1 MRVLLLLHALL
12 LLLASTDFTIV
23 TALTGHDSFRWC
35 YFRYSSWS
43 GFGVRYVSGFTLP
56 VVLTYIACFAVG
68 VVAYSLAMA
77 RGRTWTGAVG
87 LVLSGLGLASFLL
100 EGSHWVAEHN
110 RSWLAFSPLAMLV
123 VCVVALLPSRGA
135 PLPQSAE

>member
-56 VVLTYIACFAVG
+56 VVLTYIACFALG

-77 RGRTWTGAVG
+77 GGRMWTGAVG
-87 LVLSGLGLASFLL
+87 LVLCGLGLGSFLL
-100 EGSHWVAEHN
+100 EGSHWLVNHH
-110 RSWLAFSPLAMLV
+110 RSWLAFSPLAMLI
-123 VCVVALLPSRGA
+123 VCAIVLFSSRSR
-135 PLPQSAE
+135 PLPPPVH